1 MNDWRLRSE
10 VELMDIKMKI
20 EIYWI
25 SIAGREFGYIR
36 TDSRKDMIE
45 T

>member
-10 VELMDIKMKI
+10 VEPIDIMKI

-25 SIAGREFGYIR
+25 SIAGREFGYIWIE
-36 TDSRKDMIE
+36 SRKDMLKS
-45 T
+45 

>member
-10 VELMDIKMKI
+10 VKPIDIMKI

-45 T
+45 S

>member
-10 VELMDIKMKI
+10 VESIDTMKI

-25 SIAGREFGYIR
+25 SIAGSEFGYIW
-36 TDSRKDMIE
+36 TEPGKDMLE
-45 T
+45 S

>member
-10 VELMDIKMKI
+10 VEQIDIIKI

-25 SIAGREFGYIR
+25 SIAGPEFG
-36 TDSRKDMIE
+36 
-45 T
+45 

>member
-10 VELMDIKMKI
+10 VEPIDLMKI

-25 SIAGREFGYIR
+25 SIAGREFGYIW
-36 TDSRKDMIE
+36 TESRKDMLE
-45 T
+45 S